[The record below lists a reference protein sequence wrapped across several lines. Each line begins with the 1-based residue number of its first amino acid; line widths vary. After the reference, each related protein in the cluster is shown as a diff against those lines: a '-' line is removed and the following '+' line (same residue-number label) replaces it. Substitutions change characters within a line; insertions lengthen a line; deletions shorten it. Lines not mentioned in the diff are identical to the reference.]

1 MKSAAPAATVTD
13 VVSVIE
19 FPPSYHPDA
28 ARAEVQALFF
38 LAGWREHAAPEF
50 APCLVC
56 IDAPPPSVR
65 WLAEQTGARLVPGQP
80 FTWEDGLIFNRARAW
95 DAFPGEHDRR
105 LVLDPE
111 VLLIGSP
118 VAGLETLPDGGLIA
132 AAPAEKAQVPDAAW
146 SAIYRAVNVPMPTER
161 LQPLRTAL
169 GLPMAGKGEDMP
181 PFYHPAA
188 LLTPHGSEL
197 GKLWAQ
203 HGARLAAAWPT
214 LEGLSDEQRASP
226 STLERVALAT
236 AVQALR
242 AKNGWAWAA
251 LPLAWDGRRVCLE
264 AGLPLGEFAMLH
276 IPGLFGEL
284 TDLAQIGMWL
294 HAYAVRWREALLD
307 AAQRHGTLSKKP
319 RWWAGWQ
326 TRRMEAALRRLYTRH
341 VRPALQM
348 GGEIA

>member
-1 MKSAAPAATVTD
+1 MID

-19 FPPSYHPDA
+19 FLPGYHPDA

-38 LAGWREHAAPEF
+38 LAGWREHAAPGF

-80 FTWEDGLIFNRARAW
+80 FKREDGTTFNRALAW
-95 DAFPGEHDRR
+95 ESLPDDRDRR

-111 VLLIGSP
+111 VLLIGP
-118 VAGLETLPDGGLIA
+118 PAPGLEALPDGGLFA
-132 AAPAEKAQVPDAAW
+132 AAPAEKAQVPDASW
-146 SAIYRAVNVPMPTER
+146 PEIYRAVDVPMPTER
-161 LQPLRTAL
+161 LQPLRVEL
-169 GLPMAGKGEDMP
+169 GLPIVGKGHDMP
-181 PFYHPAA
+181 PFYHPAV
-188 LLTPHGSEL
+188 LLTPRGGEL

-226 STLERVALAT
+226 ATLERVALAT

-242 AKNGWAWAA
+242 VENGWACAA
-251 LPLAWDGRRVCLE
+251 LPRAWDGRRVCLE
-264 AGLPLGEFAMLH
+264 AGVPLGEFSMLH

-294 HAYAVRWREALLD
+294 HAFAVRWREALLD
-307 AAQRHGTLSKKP
+307 AAQRHGTASKTS
-319 RWWAGWQ
+319 RWWIIWQ

-348 GGEIA
+348 GGEFG